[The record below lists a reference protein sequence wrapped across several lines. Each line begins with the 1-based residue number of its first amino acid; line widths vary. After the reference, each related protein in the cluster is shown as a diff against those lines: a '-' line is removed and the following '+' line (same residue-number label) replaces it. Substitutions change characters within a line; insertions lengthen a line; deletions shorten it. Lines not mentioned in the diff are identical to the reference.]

1 MVALEWGSL
10 IFPFPAGRACDLG
23 IELRDVPRCSGGE
36 RPQAERAHDRQP
48 HSQSGR
54 SPAAAKAHLVFAFAL
69 PLAGLALMRMCPPS
83 IFSTS
88 NAPVFRA
95 RSLSLLWP

>member
-1 MVALEWGSL
+1 MRGGDLIVAPIHG
-10 IFPFPAGRACDLG
+10 
-23 IELRDVPRCSGGE
+23 
-36 RPQAERAHDRQP
+36 
-48 HSQSGR
+48 
-54 SPAAAKAHLVFAFAL
+54 AAAKAHLVFPFAL

-88 NAPVFRA
+88 NAPVFRT